1 MGFVCYIDELWPQH
15 AGKPKTVVKSRH
27 NIKYITTMK
36 KIALTGIVLLLL
48 ASMAGCKKPK
58 DCHCTVTQKM
68 PGMAPMVTEQVMTA
82 PDGKCDKLSV
92 TSTTTAPDGSNI
104 EQTIECK

>member
-1 MGFVCYIDELWPQH
+1 
-15 AGKPKTVVKSRH
+15 
-27 NIKYITTMK
+27 
-36 KIALTGIVLLLL
+36 
-48 ASMAGCKKPK
+48 
-58 DCHCTVTQKM
+58 
-68 PGMAPMVTEQVMTA
+68 VTEQVMTA